1 MHELVKLTAREAV
14 ERLRAGQITPVELV
28 DAAAER
34 IAEVEPAVN
43 ALPTLAVERARAHAE
58 RLMQTGYPADPPAG

>member
-1 MHELVKLTAREAV
+1 MNELVKLTARDAV
-14 ERLRAGQITPVELV
+14 ALLRKGEVTPVEMV

-43 ALPTLAVERARAHAE
+43 ALPTLAIERAREHAPGATC
-58 RLMQTGYPADPPAG
+58 TGCLWPSRT